1 MTAAFANPVGLMT
14 IVRRELLRT
23 LKVVNQV
30 IWPPVITTALYVLV
44 FGLGL
49 GSRIRT
55 IDGVPYSAFLIP
67 GLIML
72 QVISQTYDEVA
83 SSFFQGRFLNSIQE
97 VLIAPLSSAEIVV
110 GFVIASIIR
119 ALGLA
124 LLMVVVGFGLAQTLP
139 QNWGLFVLVT
149 VIVAVIFAALG
160 LVMGTLG
167 EKFEHIAI
175 PTTFIITPLVFVGGV
190 FTSLK
195 ILPPFVQKISLFNP
209 MVYMIDAFRYS
220 FTGRGDVSLGLSLA
234 VISAL
239 AALSLAGAFA
249 LASTGYKLRI

>member
-1 MTAAFANPVGLMT
+1 MTSAFANPVGLST

-30 IWPPVITTALYVLV
+30 VWPPVITTALYVLV

-83 SSFFQGRFLNSIQE
+83 SSFFQARFLNSIQE
-97 VLIAPLSSAEIVV
+97 LLIAPLSSAEIVL
-110 GFVIASIIR
+110 GFVIASIVR
-119 ALGLA
+119 ALALA
-124 LLMVVVGFGLAQTLP
+124 LLMVVVGYGLAQTLP
-139 QNWGLFVLVT
+139 QNWGLFALVT
-149 VIVAVIFAALG
+149 TLVAILFAALG
-160 LVMGTLG
+160 LIMGTLG

-190 FTSLK
+190 FTSQT
-195 ILPPFVQKISLFNP
+195 ILPPIVQRISLFNP

-220 FTGRGDVSLGLSLA
+220 FTGHGDVPLALSLGI
-234 VISAL
+234 VVAL
-239 AALSLAGAFA
+239 AAIA
-249 LASTGYKLRI
+249 LASAFGLAATGYKLRL